1 MHRYRYNPYV
11 NARKFADWV
20 KKNASSPKRVESCSG
35 MSCFADRGSLL
46 CLVAWHH
53 PRTAGL

>member
-20 KKNASSPKRVESCSG
+20 KKTLLPLNGWKVV
-35 MSCFADRGSLL
+35 RG
-46 CLVAWHH
+46 
-53 PRTAGL
+53 